1 MRFFALSNRLI
12 RYIGLGTLVILIA
25 LISIFS
31 MFYISSMEH
40 DIQRIE
46 TEYNARLRDVDKV
59 LSEFVVVRA
68 HLASFVIE
76 EKTDIN
82 PLLKQADSLISM
94 SENIFS
100 ALHLEEDR
108 NLMEQFI
115 NKLKEYKGS
124 MVAYAQEL
132 SIGRTGEGI
141 RSWESTLLDI
151 ESQAH
156 AIGNELKN
164 GIREEIR
171 EKQHSI
177 MNLGSTAKTLS
188 TSFGIAGILL
198 GIVVAFL
205 LQKALSRPI
214 QELVK
219 VSKAVAEGDLRQKV
233 NGYRGDELGVL
244 SLSIS
249 VMVKNLQ
256 RLVKGIK
263 VTSHNIDTYA
273 EHLNH
278 TTNNVSK
285 GATLQSKEIENVASF
300 VKKLNTITNDINSKV
315 KSLSESLEESSSSS
329 NEMTASIKEIS
340 GSAER
345 MFKEIDHIT
354 ASLIEINTNMGQS
367 VDYLNSLSSSSQQA
381 ATGAKELTTSISE
394 IGVRAQES
402 KNLTE
407 EVVQKA
413 KEQGASAL
421 FKMIEVSRK
430 NKDLVDNYSRV
441 IQSLGVRSTN
451 IEQILDVIREVADQ
465 TNLLSINAAII
476 AAQAGEHGKS
486 FAVVADEIRK
496 LSTTTTM
503 NVKQIEDVIQGV
515 QKEVDGAV
523 KKVSEILSGMDSSIT
538 SAELAS
544 DVLKEIEAIS
554 SQSSK
559 IAHEIS
565 DAVTMQIA
573 YCKEIFEGV
582 SEDSQQIMRI
592 KEIMD
597 EQKKGSD
604 TIVASVE
611 EIRYIAERLRQS
623 TQEQSSGSGII
634 SSTITETHTFS
645 EKIMASMKGQQDA
658 SQRIVKSLENIS
670 RITGTNLQAM
680 KDMDNMV
687 REFSGLSDKLGK
699 NMSQFKLPDS
709 TESPL

>member
-12 RYIGLGTLVILIA
+12 RYIGLGTLVTLIA

-46 TEYNARLRDVDKV
+46 TDHNARLRDFDKV

-100 ALHLEEDR
+100 VLNLEEDR

-115 NKLKEYKGS
+115 NKLKEYKVS

-156 AIGNELKN
+156 AIGNALKN
-164 GIREEIR
+164 GIREEISKNQR
-171 EKQHSI
+171 SI
-177 MNLGSTAKTLS
+177 MKLGSTAKTLS

-205 LQKALSRPI
+205 LQKALSKPI

-233 NGYRGDELGVL
+233 N
-244 SLSIS
+244 
-249 VMVKNLQ
+249 
-256 RLVKGIK
+256 VKGVK

-300 VKKLNTITNDINSKV
+300 VKKLNTITNEINSKV
-315 KSLSESLEESSSSS
+315 KSLTESLEESSSSS

-340 GSAER
+340 GSADK
-345 MFKEIDHIT
+345 MFKEVDHIT
-354 ASLIEINTNMGQS
+354 ASLIEMNTNMGQTL
-367 VDYLNSLSSSSQQA
+367 DYLNSLSSSSQQA
-381 ATGAKELTTSISE
+381 ATGAKELTASISE
-394 IGVRAQES
+394 IGIRAQES
-402 KNLTE
+402 KNFTE

-538 SAELAS
+538 SAELVS
-544 DVLKEIEAIS
+544 DVLKEIEDTS

-559 IAHEIS
+559 IAHDIS

-582 SEDSQQIMRI
+582 SEDSQQIIRI

-623 TQEQSSGSGII
+623 TKEQFSGSGII

-645 EKIMASMKGQQDA
+645 EKIMVSMKGHQDA

-680 KDMDNMV
+680 KDLDNMV

-709 TESPL
+709 TESPV

>member
-1 MRFFALSNRLI
+1 
-12 RYIGLGTLVILIA
+12 
-25 LISIFS
+25 
-31 MFYISSMEH
+31 
-40 DIQRIE
+40 
-46 TEYNARLRDVDKV
+46 
-59 LSEFVVVRA
+59 
-68 HLASFVIE
+68 
-76 EKTDIN
+76 
-82 PLLKQADSLISM
+82 
-94 SENIFS
+94 
-100 ALHLEEDR
+100 
-108 NLMEQFI
+108 
-115 NKLKEYKGS
+115 
-124 MVAYAQEL
+124 
-132 SIGRTGEGI
+132 
-141 RSWESTLLDI
+141 
-151 ESQAH
+151 
-156 AIGNELKN
+156 
-164 GIREEIR
+164 
-171 EKQHSI
+171 
-177 MNLGSTAKTLS
+177 
-188 TSFGIAGILL
+188 
-198 GIVVAFL
+198 
-205 LQKALSRPI
+205 
-214 QELVK
+214 
-219 VSKAVAEGDLRQKV
+219 
-233 NGYRGDELGVL
+233 
-244 SLSIS
+244 
-249 VMVKNLQ
+249 
-256 RLVKGIK
+256 
-263 VTSHNIDTYA
+263 
-273 EHLNH
+273 
-278 TTNNVSK
+278 
-285 GATLQSKEIENVASF
+285 
-300 VKKLNTITNDINSKV
+300 
-315 KSLSESLEESSSSS
+315 
-329 NEMTASIKEIS
+329 
-340 GSAER
+340 
-345 MFKEIDHIT
+345 
-354 ASLIEINTNMGQS
+354 
-367 VDYLNSLSSSSQQA
+367 
-381 ATGAKELTTSISE
+381 
-394 IGVRAQES
+394 
-402 KNLTE
+402 
-407 EVVQKA
+407 
-413 KEQGASAL
+413 GASAL

>member
-1 MRFFALSNRLI
+1 MKYFALSNRFI
-12 RYIGLGTLVILIA
+12 RYIGLGTLVTLIA
-25 LISIFS
+25 LISIVS

-40 DIQRIE
+40 DIQDID
-46 TEYNARLRDVDKV
+46 TEYNSRLREVDNV

-76 EKTDIN
+76 EKTDIT
-82 PLLKQADSLISM
+82 PVLKKADSLITM
-94 SENIFS
+94 SELILS
-100 ALHLEEDR
+100 SLHQGEDR
-108 NLMEQFI
+108 TLLEQFI
-115 NKLKEYKGS
+115 KKLQEYKVG
-124 MVAYAQEL
+124 MVAYSEEL
-132 SIGRTGEGI
+132 RIGRTGEGI

-156 AIGNELKN
+156 AIGNGLKN
-164 GIREEIR
+164 GIREEISR
-171 EKQHSI
+171 KQGAI
-177 MNLGSTAKTLS
+177 MELGRTAKTLS
-188 TSFGIAGILL
+188 TSFGIVGIFS
-198 GIVVAFL
+198 GIMVALL
-205 LQKALSRPI
+205 LQRALTRPI
-214 QELVK
+214 QELVN
-219 VSKAVAEGDLRQKV
+219 VSRAVAEGDLRQKV
-233 NGYRGDELGVL
+233 NGFRDDELGIL
-244 SLSIS
+244 SRSIS
-249 VMVKNLQ
+249 GMIKNLQ

-263 VTSHNIDTYA
+263 ITSSNTDIYA
-273 EHLNH
+273 DHLNN

-285 GATLQSKEIENVASF
+285 GATLQSKEIENVASS
-300 VKKLNTITNDINSKV
+300 VKKMNTIINDINSKV
-315 KSLSESLEESSSSS
+315 KSLTASLEESSASS

-340 GSAER
+340 GSADR

-354 ASLIEINTNMGQS
+354 ASVIEMNTNMGQT
-367 VDYLNSLSSSSQQA
+367 VDFLNSLSSSSQQA
-381 ATGAKELTTSISE
+381 ATGAKELTSSISE
-394 IGVRAQES
+394 IGLRAQES
-402 KNLTE
+402 KNFTE
-407 EVVQKA
+407 EVALKA
-413 KEQGASAL
+413 KERGASAL

-430 NKDLVDNYSRV
+430 NKDLVDNYSHI

-515 QKEVDGAV
+515 QQEVDGAV
-523 KKVSEILSGMDSSIT
+523 SKVSEILTGMDSSIT
-538 SAELAS
+538 SAEQVS
-544 DVLKEIEAIS
+544 DVLREIEDIS

-559 IAHEIS
+559 RAHEIS
-565 DAVTMQIA
+565 DAVTSQIA

-582 SEDSQQIMRI
+582 SENSQQIMRI
-592 KEIMD
+592 KKIVD

-611 EIRYIAERLRQS
+611 EIRYIAEMLTKS
-623 TQEQSSGSGII
+623 TQEQSGGSGII
-634 SSTITETHTFS
+634 SSTLTETHTFS
-645 EKIMASMKGQQDA
+645 EQIMTSMQGQQDV
-658 SQRIVKSLENIS
+658 SQRIVKSLESIS

-680 KDMDNMV
+680 KDLDSMV

-699 NMSQFKLPDS
+699 NMAQFKLPDS